1 MRPGSQNTPNR
12 DYREPYDQARG
23 GGKKPTRFYPQAESQ
38 NYGYQ
43 GEGYQPY
50 HSDQRNVGEASGY
63 PGRDLGHQQQQ
74 EYDNYYYQPSEV
86 QDWGQHEYQPEPA
99 EGYYHGHRQQDP
111 YSKEKPA
118 QGKYYKNPKRP
129 QQPPPF
135 KSQQPDVIGQ
145 SQAYGVPSDRTS
157 EDQLFDSKIQGSGK
171 GKYPSRYQKY
181 PLYEEGNKRKTNQPR
196 QAQTGFDDDFT
207 YQEGFPPANP
217 QLRDAGKKKKSQLL
231 PQGQPGPQN
240 TTSLPEVSSSSQTE
254 KESRPKKQPQ
264 VATYPHTPDPLNP
277 LKPSKNPAM
286 SGISLQTKQED
297 PSDDRFSR
305 TMSKLNTLDR
315 GTYFLQEENKKAHFL
330 VAGRQDLL
338 GWYDTYVIN
347 GYFLHGVILKL
358 TTLTARIFLFIEN
371 VHPIFKNFVVID
383 DDGQTAKWS
392 DKMPDEEQIVTV
404 SCIEKVEVFDNDEE
418 GFEGFVC
425 YTICEDSAIEFH
437 HQAED
442 VADFRYVQELIL
454 LYEPTSIRKIY
465 LDVVYNSIY
474 KPESKG
480 FGGKRIAAI
489 VNPNVPGETIE
500 FNKKLTKALDKNC
513 IVGSIW
519 IQNGKYTLTA
529 ETLEDMERFC
539 QLVDLALDIAEELN
553 AYVMITNLRRTFDFV
568 GKTILYISSD
578 PTVKLIRSNN
588 PIPFASKSK
597 VSENL
602 S

>member
-1 MRPGSQNTPNR
+1 
-12 DYREPYDQARG
+12 
-23 GGKKPTRFYPQAESQ
+23 
-38 NYGYQ
+38 
-43 GEGYQPY
+43 
-50 HSDQRNVGEASGY
+50 
-63 PGRDLGHQQQQ
+63 
-74 EYDNYYYQPSEV
+74 
-86 QDWGQHEYQPEPA
+86 
-99 EGYYHGHRQQDP
+99 
-111 YSKEKPA
+111 
-118 QGKYYKNPKRP
+118 
-129 QQPPPF
+129 
-135 KSQQPDVIGQ
+135 
-145 SQAYGVPSDRTS
+145 
-157 EDQLFDSKIQGSGK
+157 
-171 GKYPSRYQKY
+171 
-181 PLYEEGNKRKTNQPR
+181 
-196 QAQTGFDDDFT
+196 
-207 YQEGFPPANP
+207 
-217 QLRDAGKKKKSQLL
+217 
-231 PQGQPGPQN
+231 
-240 TTSLPEVSSSSQTE
+240 
-254 KESRPKKQPQ
+254 
-264 VATYPHTPDPLNP
+264 
-277 LKPSKNPAM
+277 
-286 SGISLQTKQED
+286 
-297 PSDDRFSR
+297 
-305 TMSKLNTLDR
+305 MSKLNTLDR

-330 VAGRQDLL
+330 VAGRPDLL

-371 VHPIFKNFVVID
+371 VHPIFKEYVVID
-383 DDGQTAKWS
+383 EDGQTAKWS

-588 PIPFASKSK
+588 SIPFASKSK